1 MAISY
6 SLKPFVPFFI
16 SSLVHFYYC
25 YTMETLP
32 KAITKVLLMPTL
44 ILAYYFV
51 SQNVNMKIIIVYFL
65 HWWGDIFFLWDNTYY
80 YAVFC
85 FWLGDIINAI
95 EFYRKLNKFN
105 FFHFI
110 FALILVSL
118 PVIYYGSFNLY
129 KHFEHF
135 MLYVF
140 YGYITPLSLMVIF
153 SIMHNL
159 EKINKTNLF
168 FMIGNILFIFS
179 DLNVIWVTFAG
190 DYNLESLVIMVTY
203 VAAQILI
210 INWYIV
216 NEEGVEVIKIKK
228 FA

>member
-1 MAISY
+1 MI
-6 SLKPFVPFFI
+6 
-16 SSLVHFYYC
+16 
-25 YTMETLP
+25 
-32 KAITKVLLMPTL
+32 
-44 ILAYYFV
+44 
-51 SQNVNMKIIIVYFL
+51 
-65 HWWGDIFFLWDNTYY
+65 
-80 YAVFC
+80 
-85 FWLGDIINAI
+85 
-95 EFYRKLNKFN
+95 
-105 FFHFI
+105 
-110 FALILVSL
+110 
-118 PVIYYGSFNLY
+118 
-129 KHFEHF
+129 
-135 MLYVF
+135 YVF

-216 NEEGVEVIKIKK
+216 NEEDVEVIKIKK
-228 FA
+228 FE